1 MLMPEDCDEWVSQCS
16 RPHHLPRQYTR
27 GCSVRST
34 TRRSGAVVGQRD
46 RGGGGKPS
54 RRIVGACVSLGAVSS
69 GRTIVYIDGHNF
81 YHGCVKKHPGLKW
94 LDLVA
99 MASRLAGRNGAID
112 LVRYYTARVIDYP
125 DDPKQSQR
133 QDVYLK
139 ALEATGVEVIEGHF
153 VERSKR
159 VKLKKTGR
167 YETAIVAEEK
177 GSDVNLAADLVH
189 DACTRTP
196 DLAVVISNDSD
207 LQRAVHLAM
216 RCGVTVYT
224 VNPHRSGNQRPKL
237 FGSGSLNIRRWHLA
251 QSQLPPVVVDS
262 NGKPWSRPPEWS
274 S

>member
-1 MLMPEDCDEWVSQCS
+1 VPGPEVPVAD
-16 RPHHLPRQYTR
+16 
-27 GCSVRST
+27 ST
-34 TRRSGAVVGQRD
+34 NRRSVASRAEASEVGTVS
-46 RGGGGKPS
+46 PS
-54 RRIVGACVSLGAVSS
+54 RRLRRGYVSLGAVSN

-81 YHGCVKKHPGLKW
+81 YHGCVKKHPEFKW
-94 LDLVA
+94 LDLLA
-99 MASRLAGRNGAID
+99 MASRLTGRNGTIN

-125 DDPKQSQR
+125 DDPQQSQR

-139 ALEATGVEVIEGHF
+139 ALVATGVEVIEGHF
-153 VERSKR
+153 VERNKR

-216 RCGVTVYT
+216 GCEVTVYT

-251 QSQLPPVVVDS
+251 QSQLPLVVVDS
-262 NGKPWSRPPEWS
+262 NGKSWHRPPEWS